1 MWARRTKESLPK
13 VLISD
18 MILVERHDEA
28 NLWMA
33 WPKRIEFE
41 VGVGADW
48 V

>member
-1 MWARRTKESLPK
+1 M
-13 VLISD
+13 VLI
-18 MILVERHDEA
+18 ERLDEA

-41 VGVGADW
+41 LGFGADG